1 MSMITIDNLQG
12 FDRSLLEQTFTR
24 TIDFNVPK
32 GYEKPDSIEQSVTFS
47 RLGEINDNT
56 KEYKFGPWKCKD
68 SVLTEIRVP
77 RIKGLKP
84 SAMYVPSKTINN
96 PPKNVNE
103 IEEHNFYV
111 TVNYTVDNTDEIS
124 DVVKTKKN
132 EVSRKSIDKS
142 KYNDHEMLLTALTS
156 TSSKSEKEQL
166 LQSYSNNVDML
177 EKFLQEDSLS
187 DDDKQVIAEIID
199 ERRKQAD
206 ETKETNNVENI
217 NQEDSQQADEET
229 NEDVDESI
237 NENVNEAES
246 NNEEVGAKADD
257 KSSNETDSSTSKE
270 TEELKDDSKQPTV
283 DGSQEE
289 KNNKTENNTYD
300 NNIVNEFS
308 KATSRK
314 LKNMISRPELIQPIP
329 LSEEYRYLI
338 QDMDI
343 ASVLR
348 QLKIEG
354 KIELVENS
362 WIVDLY

>member
-56 KEYKFGPWKCKD
+56 KDFKFGPWKCKD
-68 SVLTEIRVP
+68 NVLTEIRVP

-84 SAMYVPSKTINN
+84 SAMYVPSETINN
-96 PPKNVNE
+96 PPKNVDE
-103 IEEHNFYV
+103 IKEHNFYV

-124 DVVKTKKN
+124 DVDKTNRKT
-132 EVSRKSIDKS
+132 SRKSIDKS
-142 KYNDHEMLLTALTS
+142 EYNDYEILLTALTS

-177 EKFLQEDSLS
+177 EKFLEEDSLS
-187 DDDKQVIAEIID
+187 DDDKQIIAKIING
-199 ERRKQAD
+199 RGKQAND
-206 ETKETNNVENI
+206 VDKTNEVKSI
-217 NQEDSQQADEET
+217 KQEVNTQADKKV
-229 NEDVDESI
+229 NKD
-237 NENVNEAES
+237 VNETGN
-246 NNEEVGAKADD
+246 NNEVAEAKTDNESLSED
-257 KSSNETDSSTSKE
+257 GSSENTNDIEKPQDNEKPIVD
-270 TEELKDDSKQPTV
+270 

-289 KNNKTENNTYD
+289 KNNKKENITYD
-300 NNIVNEFS
+300 DDIVNEFS
-308 KATSRK
+308 KATSKK
-314 LKNMISRPELIQPIP
+314 LKSMISRPELIQPIP
-329 LSEEYRYLI
+329 LSDEYKYLM

-343 ASVLR
+343 ASILR
-348 QLKIEG
+348 KLKIEG
-354 KIELVENS
+354 KIELIENS

>member
-56 KEYKFGPWKCKD
+56 KDFKFGPWKCKD
-68 SVLTEIRVP
+68 NVLTEIRVP

-124 DVVKTKKN
+124 DVAKTNRKI
-132 EVSRKSIDKS
+132 SRKSVDKN
-142 KYNDHEMLLTALTS
+142 KYNDYEMLLTALTS
-156 TSSKSEKEQL
+156 TSSKDEKEQL
-166 LQSYSNNVDML
+166 LQGYSNNVDML
-177 EKFLQEDSLS
+177 EKFLEEDSLS
-187 DDDKQVIAEIID
+187 DDDKQIIAKIING
-199 ERRKQAD
+199 RGKQAND
-206 ETKETNNVENI
+206 VDKTNDVKTIE
-217 NQEDSQQADEET
+217 QEVSTQADEEVYKA
-229 NEDVDESI
+229 VDET
-237 NENVNEAES
+237 EG
-246 NNEEVGAKADD
+246 NNEEV
-257 KSSNETDSSTSKE
+257 ET
-270 TEELKDDSKQPTV
+270 KDDDESSSE
-283 DGSQEE
+283 DGSSENTNDIEEPQDNEKPIVDDGSREE
-289 KNNKTENNTYD
+289 KNNKKENITYD
-300 NNIVNEFS
+300 DDIVNEFS
-308 KATSRK
+308 KATSKK
-314 LKNMISRPELIQPIP
+314 LKSMISRPELIQPIP
-329 LSEEYRYLI
+329 LSDEYKYLM

-354 KIELVENS
+354 KIELIENS
-362 WIVDLY
+362 WIIDLY

>member
-12 FDRSLLEQTFTR
+12 FDRRLLEQTFTR

-56 KEYKFGPWKCKD
+56 KDFKFGPWKCKD
-68 SVLTEIRVP
+68 NVLTEIRVP

-103 IEEHNFYV
+103 IKEHNFYV

-124 DVVKTKKN
+124 DVDKTNRKT
-132 EVSRKSIDKS
+132 SRKSIDKS
-142 KYNDHEMLLTALTS
+142 EYNDYEILLTALTS

-177 EKFLQEDSLS
+177 EKFLEEDSLS
-187 DDDKQVIAEIID
+187 DDDKQIIAKIING
-199 ERRKQAD
+199 RGKQAND
-206 ETKETNNVENI
+206 IDKTNEVKSIE
-217 NQEDSQQADEET
+217 QEVSTQADEEV
-229 NEDVDESI
+229 NKD
-237 NENVNEAES
+237 VNETEG
-246 NNEEVGAKADD
+246 NNEVAEAKTDNE
-257 KSSNETDSSTSKE
+257 SSSEDGSSENTNDIEEPQDNEKPIVD
-270 TEELKDDSKQPTV
+270 

-289 KNNKTENNTYD
+289 KNNRKENIIYD
-300 NNIVNEFS
+300 DGIVNEFS
-308 KATSRK
+308 KATSKK
-314 LKNMISRPELIQPIP
+314 LKSMISRPELIQPIP
-329 LSEEYRYLI
+329 LSDEYKYLM

-343 ASVLR
+343 ASILR
-348 QLKIEG
+348 KLKIEG
-354 KIELVENS
+354 KIELIENS

>member
-56 KEYKFGPWKCKD
+56 KDFKFGPWKCKD
-68 SVLTEIRVP
+68 NVLTEIRVP

-124 DVVKTKKN
+124 DVAKTNHKT
-132 EVSRKSIDKS
+132 SRKSVYKDE
-142 KYNDHEMLLTALTS
+142 YNDYEMLLTALTS

-166 LQSYSNNVDML
+166 LQGYSNNVDML
-177 EKFLQEDSLS
+177 EKFLEEDSLRS
-187 DDDKQVIAEIID
+187 DDDKQIIAKIING
-199 ERRKQAD
+199 RGKQANDVD
-206 ETKETNNVENI
+206 ETNDVKNI
-217 NQEDSQQADEET
+217 GQEVSTQADEEV
-229 NEDVDESI
+229 NKDVDET
-237 NENVNEAES
+237 EG
-246 NNEEVGAKADD
+246 NNEEVETKVNDESSSEDGSSKNTNDIEEPQD
-257 KSSNETDSSTSKE
+257 KEKPIVD
-270 TEELKDDSKQPTV
+270 

-289 KNNKTENNTYD
+289 KNNKEENITYD
-300 NNIVNEFS
+300 DDIVNEFS
-308 KATSRK
+308 KATSKK
-314 LKNMISRPELIQPIP
+314 LKSMISRPELIQPIP
-329 LSEEYRYLI
+329 LSDEYKYLM

-343 ASVLR
+343 ASILR

-354 KIELVENS
+354 KIELIENS

>member
-56 KEYKFGPWKCKD
+56 KDFKFGPWKCKD
-68 SVLTEIRVP
+68 HVLTEIRVP

-103 IEEHNFYV
+103 IKEHNFYV

-124 DVVKTKKN
+124 DVDKTNRKT
-132 EVSRKSIDKS
+132 SRKSIDKS
-142 KYNDHEMLLTALTS
+142 EYNDYEILLTALTS

-177 EKFLQEDSLS
+177 EKFLEEDSLS
-187 DDDKQVIAEIID
+187 DDDKQIIAKIING
-199 ERRKQAD
+199 RGKQAND
-206 ETKETNNVENI
+206 VDKTNKVKSIE
-217 NQEDSQQADEET
+217 QEVSTQADEEV
-229 NEDVDESI
+229 NKD
-237 NENVNEAES
+237 VNETGN
-246 NNEEVGAKADD
+246 NNEVAEAKTDNE
-257 KSSNETDSSTSKE
+257 SSSEDGSSENTNDIEEPQDNEKPIVD
-270 TEELKDDSKQPTV
+270 

-289 KNNKTENNTYD
+289 KNNKKENITYD
-300 NNIVNEFS
+300 DDIVNEFS
-308 KATSRK
+308 KATSKK
-314 LKNMISRPELIQPIP
+314 LKSMISRPELIQPIP
-329 LSEEYRYLI
+329 LSDEYKYLM

-343 ASVLR
+343 ASILR
-348 QLKIEG
+348 KLKIEG
-354 KIELVENS
+354 KIELIENS

>member
-56 KEYKFGPWKCKD
+56 KDFKFGPWKCKD
-68 SVLTEIRVP
+68 NVLTEIRVP

-84 SAMYVPSKTINN
+84 SAMYVPSETINN

-103 IEEHNFYV
+103 IKEHNFYV

-132 EVSRKSIDKS
+132 ESSRKSIDKS

-177 EKFLQEDSLS
+177 EKFLEEDSLS
-187 DDDKQVIAEIID
+187 DDDKQIIAKIING
-199 ERRKQAD
+199 RGKQAND
-206 ETKETNNVENI
+206 VDKTNEVKSIKQEVNTQADKEVNKDVNETEGNNEVAEAKTNNESSSEDGSSENTNDI
-217 NQEDSQQADEET
+217 EEPQD
-229 NEDVDESI
+229 NEKPIVD
-237 NENVNEAES
+237 
-246 NNEEVGAKADD
+246 
-257 KSSNETDSSTSKE
+257 
-270 TEELKDDSKQPTV
+270 

-289 KNNKTENNTYD
+289 KNNKKENITYD
-300 NNIVNEFS
+300 DDIVNEFS
-308 KATSRK
+308 KATSKK
-314 LKNMISRPELIQPIP
+314 LKSMISRPELIQPIP
-329 LSEEYRYLI
+329 LSDEYKYLM

-343 ASVLR
+343 ASILR
-348 QLKIEG
+348 KLKIEG
-354 KIELVENS
+354 KIELIENS

>member
-56 KEYKFGPWKCKD
+56 KDFKFGPWKCKD
-68 SVLTEIRVP
+68 NVLTEIRVP

-124 DVVKTKKN
+124 DVAKTNHKT
-132 EVSRKSIDKS
+132 SRKSVYKDE
-142 KYNDHEMLLTALTS
+142 YNDYEMLLTALTS

-166 LQSYSNNVDML
+166 LQGYSNNVDML
-177 EKFLQEDSLS
+177 EKFLEEDSLRS
-187 DDDKQVIAEIID
+187 DDDKQIIAKIING
-199 ERRKQAD
+199 RGKQANDVD
-206 ETKETNNVENI
+206 ETNDVKNI
-217 NQEDSQQADEET
+217 GQEVSTQADEEV
-229 NEDVDESI
+229 NKDVDET
-237 NENVNEAES
+237 EG
-246 NNEEVGAKADD
+246 NNEEVETKVNDESSSEDGSSKNTNDIEEPQD
-257 KSSNETDSSTSKE
+257 KEKPIVD
-270 TEELKDDSKQPTV
+270 

-289 KNNKTENNTYD
+289 KNNKEENITYD
-300 NNIVNEFS
+300 DDIVNEFS
-308 KATSRK
+308 KATSKK
-314 LKNMISRPELIQPIP
+314 LKSMISRL
-329 LSEEYRYLI
+329 
-338 QDMDI
+338 
-343 ASVLR
+343 
-348 QLKIEG
+348 
-354 KIELVENS
+354 N
-362 WIVDLY
+362 

>member
-103 IEEHNFYV
+103 IKEHNFYV

-124 DVVKTKKN
+124 DVTKTNLKT
-132 EVSRKSIDKS
+132 SRKSIDKS
-142 KYNDHEMLLTALTS
+142 DYNDHEILLTALTS

-177 EKFLQEDSLS
+177 EKFLEEDSLS
-187 DDDKQVIAEIID
+187 GDDKQIIAKIING
-199 ERRKQAD
+199 RGKQAND
-206 ETKETNNVENI
+206 VDKTNEVKSI
-217 NQEDSQQADEET
+217 KQEVNTQADKEVNKDVNET
-229 NEDVDESI
+229 GNNNEVAEAKTDDESSSKDGSSENTNDI
-237 NENVNEAES
+237 EEPQDNEKPIV
-246 NNEEVGAKADD
+246 D
-257 KSSNETDSSTSKE
+257 
-270 TEELKDDSKQPTV
+270 

-289 KNNKTENNTYD
+289 KNDRKENITYD
-300 NNIVNEFS
+300 DDIVNEFS
-308 KATSRK
+308 KATSKK
-314 LKNMISRPELIQPIP
+314 LKSMISRPELIQPIP
-329 LSEEYRYLI
+329 LSDEYKYLM

-343 ASVLR
+343 ASILR
-348 QLKIEG
+348 KLKIEG
-354 KIELVENS
+354 KIELIENS

>member
-32 GYEKPDSIEQSVTFS
+32 GYEKPDSIEQSVTFT

-56 KEYKFGPWKCKD
+56 KDFKFGPWKCKD
-68 SVLTEIRVP
+68 NVLTEIKVP
-77 RIKGLKP
+77 KIKGLKP

-142 KYNDHEMLLTALTS
+142 EYNDYEILLTALTS

-177 EKFLQEDSLS
+177 EKFLEEDSLS
-187 DDDKQVIAEIID
+187 DDDKQIIAKIING
-199 ERRKQAD
+199 RGKQAND
-206 ETKETNNVENI
+206 VDKTNEVKSI
-217 NQEDSQQADEET
+217 KQEVSTQADEEV
-229 NEDVDESI
+229 NKD
-237 NENVNEAES
+237 VNETED
-246 NNEEVGAKADD
+246 NNEEVEAKADD
-257 KSSNETDSSTSKE
+257 ESSSK
-270 TEELKDDSKQPTV
+270 
-283 DGSQEE
+283 DGSSENANDIEEPQDNEKPIVDDGSREE
-289 KNNKTENNTYD
+289 KNNKKENITYD
-300 NNIVNEFS
+300 DDIVNEFS
-308 KATSRK
+308 KATSKK
-314 LKNMISRPELIQPIP
+314 LKSMISRPELIQPIP
-329 LSEEYRYLI
+329 LSDEYKYLM

-343 ASVLR
+343 AGILR
-348 QLKIEG
+348 KLKIEG
-354 KIELVENS
+354 KIELIENS

>member
-12 FDRSLLEQTFTR
+12 FDRRLLEQTFTR

-56 KEYKFGPWKCKD
+56 KDFKFGPWKCKD
-68 SVLTEIRVP
+68 NVLTEIRVP

-103 IEEHNFYV
+103 IKEHNFYV

-124 DVVKTKKN
+124 DVDKTNRKT
-132 EVSRKSIDKS
+132 SRKSIDKS
-142 KYNDHEMLLTALTS
+142 EYNDYEILLTALTS

-177 EKFLQEDSLS
+177 EKFLEEDSLS
-187 DDDKQVIAEIID
+187 GDDKQIIAKIING
-199 ERRKQAD
+199 RGKQAND
-206 ETKETNNVENI
+206 VDKTNEVKSI
-217 NQEDSQQADEET
+217 KQEVNTQADKEV
-229 NEDVDESI
+229 NKD
-237 NENVNEAES
+237 VNETGN
-246 NNEEVGAKADD
+246 NNEVAEAKTDNE
-257 KSSNETDSSTSKE
+257 SSSEDGSSENTNDIEEPQDNEKPIVD
-270 TEELKDDSKQPTV
+270 

-289 KNNKTENNTYD
+289 KNDRKENITYD
-300 NNIVNEFS
+300 DDIVNEFS
-308 KATSRK
+308 KATSKK
-314 LKNMISRPELIQPIP
+314 LKSMISRPELIQPIP
-329 LSEEYRYLI
+329 LSDEYKYLM

-343 ASVLR
+343 ASILR
-348 QLKIEG
+348 KLKIEG
-354 KIELVENS
+354 KIELIENS

>member
-56 KEYKFGPWKCKD
+56 KDFKFGPWKCKD
-68 SVLTEIRVP
+68 DVLTEIRVP

-84 SAMYVPSKTINN
+84 SAMYVPSETINN

-103 IEEHNFYV
+103 IKEHNFYV

-124 DVVKTKKN
+124 DVDKTNRKT
-132 EVSRKSIDKS
+132 SRKSIDKS
-142 KYNDHEMLLTALTS
+142 EYNDYEILLTALTS

-177 EKFLQEDSLS
+177 EKFLEEDSLS
-187 DDDKQVIAEIID
+187 DDDKRIIAKIING
-199 ERRKQAD
+199 RGKQAND
-206 ETKETNNVENI
+206 VDKTNEVKSI
-217 NQEDSQQADEET
+217 KQEVNTQADEEA
-229 NEDVDESI
+229 NKDVDETGG
-237 NENVNEAES
+237 

-257 KSSNETDSSTSKE
+257 ESLSEDGLSENTNDIEEPQDNEKPIVD
-270 TEELKDDSKQPTV
+270 

-289 KNNKTENNTYD
+289 KNNKKENITYD
-300 NNIVNEFS
+300 DDIVNEFS
-308 KATSRK
+308 KATSKK
-314 LKNMISRPELIQPIP
+314 LKSMISRPELIQPIP
-329 LSEEYRYLI
+329 LSDEYKYLM

-343 ASVLR
+343 ASILR

-354 KIELVENS
+354 KIELIENS